1 MEKQKVIIIGGARS
15 GKTEAM
21 RKAKEMLQNKNV
33 EFIDYGC
40 PSNISCNH
48 NEYSCNND
56 LENYECYPHRNVG
69 NYISEFVQTMKYLD
83 DNSKP
88 TKNRNGS
95 DNGSFVNKVSK
106 RRSKNKSAR
115 KSKQRNRK

>member
-1 MEKQKVIIIGGARS
+1 MEQKQVIIIGNARS

-21 RKAKEMLQNKNV
+21 RKAKEMLQNQNV
-33 EFIDYGC
+33 EFVDANDFD
-40 PSNISCNH
+40 S
-48 NEYSCNND
+48 D
-56 LENYECYPHRNVG
+56 LENYEYYPHRNVG
-69 NYISEFVQTMKYLD
+69 NYISDFTKTIKLLD

-95 DNGSFVNKVSK
+95 KKGAFGNKVSK

>member
-1 MEKQKVIIIGGARS
+1 MEQKQVIIIGNARS

-21 RKAKEMLQNKNV
+21 RKAKEMLQNENV
-33 EFIDYGC
+33 EFVDVNDFD
-40 PSNISCNH
+40 S
-48 NEYSCNND
+48 D

-95 DNGSFVNKVSK
+95 DNGSFWNKVSK